1 MTAVAEHFVIHH
13 RFAAL
18 RAERRLLLP
27 RGALHALQR
36 LGIVHRIRNPS
47 AALLA
52 LAEQLPALGGPC
64 LHRVILLLQIRGA
77 HQRAGQIA
85 EKLIPESAA
94 LPSFGGV
101 GSKAAG
107 ISAIYAVTAVLS
119 LAAAAGY
126 WFLIRKKE
134 PWFILLFSSVF
145 VVNTGYLALA
155 LSKTL
160 EAALWA
166 NRLSYLGS
174 VFLPLSMLMIIL
186 NTCRLK
192 YSRYLPGSLLGVS
205 SVIFLIA
212 ASPGILDIYY
222 KDVSLAVINGAAVLE
237 KVYGPLHCLYLF
249 YLLAY
254 FMATA
259 AVIFHA
265 CVHKNVDSAIHAVFM
280 SAAVFVNIGVWLLEQ
295 LVRLDFELLSVSYI
309 ISEMFLLLL
318 CLLLQNG
325 RKAADEPMRTDAP
338 NEIPAVPAVSSP
350 VERAA
355 APAEDSQSV
364 SRSFEEQ
371 CAYFAAQRASL
382 TPTERI
388 IYEAYLEG
396 KSTKEIMA
404 ELDIKENT
412 LKYHNKNIYSKLG
425 VSSRKQLVS
434 IAAALRNS
442 GASNL
447 TKA

>member
-1 MTAVAEHFVIHH
+1 VKKNVGIVLLFIILC
-13 RFAAL
+13 AAL
-18 RAERRLLLP
+18 
-27 RGALHALQR
+27 
-36 LGIVHRIRNPS
+36 S
-47 AALLA
+47 
-52 LAEQLPALGGPC
+52 
-64 LHRVILLLQIRGA
+64 
-77 HQRAGQIA
+77 
-85 EKLIPESAA
+85 
-94 LPSFGGV
+94 SFGGI

-119 LAAAAGY
+119 LVTAACY
-126 WFLIRKKE
+126 WVLIQKKD
-134 PWFILLFSSVF
+134 PWLILLFSSVF
-145 VVNTGYLALA
+145 VVNKGYWAPS

-192 YSRYLPGSLLGVS
+192 YSKYLPGALIGISA
-205 SVIFLIA
+205 VIFLIA

-222 KDVSLAVINGAAVLE
+222 KEVSILSINGTTVLE
-237 KVYGPLHCLYLF
+237 KVYGPWHCLYLF

-254 FMATA
+254 FIATA

-265 CVHKNVDSAIHAVFM
+265 CVHKNVDSAIHALFM
-280 SAAVFVNIGVWLLEQ
+280 SAAVFINIGVWLIEQ
-295 LVRLDFELLSVSYI
+295 LVRIDFELLSVSYI
-309 ISEMFLLLL
+309 VSEIFLLLL
-318 CLLLQNG
+318 CLLLQSV
-325 RKAADEPMRTDAP
+325 RKADDDPSSPAAP
-338 NEIPAVPAVSSP
+338 NEIPAVPTDASPLGETAAPSSP
-350 VERAA
+350 AQ
-355 APAEDSQSV
+355 PV

-388 IYEAYLEG
+388 IYEFYLKG

-425 VSSRKQLVS
+425 VSSRKQLVMLAS
-434 IAAALRNS
+434 AL
-442 GASNL
+442 
-447 TKA
+447 KE

>member
-1 MTAVAEHFVIHH
+1 MKKNA
-13 RFAAL
+13 
-18 RAERRLLLP
+18 
-27 RGALHALQR
+27 GA
-36 LGIVHRIRNPS
+36 
-47 AALLA
+47 
-52 LAEQLPALGGPC
+52 
-64 LHRVILLLQIRGA
+64 ILLFIILC
-77 HQRAGQIA
+77 
-85 EKLIPESAA
+85 AA

-101 GSKAAG
+101 GSKAASVSMVYALM
-107 ISAIYAVTAVLS
+107 SALA
-119 LAAAAGY
+119 LAAAGGY
-126 WFLIRKKE
+126 WVLIRKKD

-145 VVNTGYLALA
+145 VVNTGYLALS

-174 VFLPLSMLMIIL
+174 VFLPLSMLLIIL

-192 YSRYLPGSLLGVS
+192 YNSHLPGVLLGVS
-205 SVIFLIA
+205 AVIFLIA

-222 KDVSLAVINGAAVLE
+222 KEVSLSVINGTAVLE
-237 KVYGPLHCLYLF
+237 KVYGPWHCFYLF

-265 CVHKNVDSAIHAVFM
+265 CAHKNVDSAIPAVFM
-280 SAAVFVNIGVWLLEQ
+280 SAAVFVNVGVWLIEQ
-295 LVRLDFELLSVSYI
+295 LVRIDFELLSVSYI
-309 ISEMFLLLL
+309 ISEVFLLLL

-325 RKAADEPMRTDAP
+325 RETIGKRSPTDAS
-338 NEIPAVPAVSSP
+338 NEIPAVPAASSP
-350 VERAA
+350 VKTAA
-355 APAEDSQSV
+355 APFDPNEPGY
-364 SRSFEEQ
+364 RSFEEQ

-382 TPTERI
+382 TPTERT
-388 IYEAYLEG
+388 IYEAYLKG

-404 ELDIKENT
+404 ALDIKENT

-434 IAAALRNS
+434 IAEAIRDYSDPDVRN
-442 GASNL
+442 A
-447 TKA
+447 